1 MDTSER
7 LNNVIY
13 RGFDDLELNK
23 NIQDSL
29 VGYDRNRTPA
39 VKNTRENSLEF
50 VTKYNNQRKV
60 NEIMACL
67 YEGQRMQ
74 TDHLIPRSPNCVML
88 FERNAHLI
96 NHSEKLYSYAKRLL
110 MITDLQ
116 LYPKF

>member
-1 MDTSER
+1 MNFSILGQTIRQLGDTMDSNER

-13 RGFDDLELNK
+13 RDFNDLKQNK

-29 VGYDRNRTPA
+29 IGYDRNRTPA

-67 YEGQRMQ
+67 YEGQKTQ
-74 TDHLIPRSPNCVML
+74 TDHFSPRSPIFVM
-88 FERNAHLI
+88 
-96 NHSEKLYSYAKRLL
+96 
-110 MITDLQ
+110 
-116 LYPKF
+116 

>member
-1 MDTSER
+1 MTPKYFSIFGYPCSVLKILKFSNKLLDRGNHSSIGKYNGLQLTFKQ
-7 LNNVIY
+7 IFY

-50 VTKYNNQRKV
+50 VIKYNNQRKV

-67 YEGQRMQ
+67 YQGQKTQ
-74 TDHLIPRSPNCVML
+74 TDH
-88 FERNAHLI
+88 FFF
-96 NHSEKLYSYAKRLL
+96 
-110 MITDLQ
+110 
-116 LYPKF
+116 PKP